1 MGFRRT
7 RRIIIVQDKFQIF
20 AERGILSMYIPFFVV
35 NERRNYMKL
44 QWNLLL
50 GLLFAIIIA
59 VFAVFNVD
67 VVPVNYVFGES
78 EWPLVLVILCAALLG
93 AAVSG
98 FIAMFLSFQTGRRIK
113 DLQKEM
119 TNKELTI
126 ATQQNEIAELQKYT
140 ALPSNEEM
148 LNGNNKV

>member
-1 MGFRRT
+1 M
-7 RRIIIVQDKFQIF
+7 KF
-20 AERGILSMYIPFFVV
+20 
-35 NERRNYMKL
+35 

-67 VVPVNYVFGES
+67 AVPVNYVFGVAQ
-78 EWPLVLVILCAALLG
+78 WPLVLVILCSALLG

-98 FIAMFLSFQTGRRIK
+98 FFAMFLSFQSTRRIK
-113 DLQKEM
+113 VLQKEM
-119 TNKELTI
+119 TLKELTI

-140 ALPSNEEM
+140 ALPSNKEM
-148 LNGNNKV
+148 ENGYNKI